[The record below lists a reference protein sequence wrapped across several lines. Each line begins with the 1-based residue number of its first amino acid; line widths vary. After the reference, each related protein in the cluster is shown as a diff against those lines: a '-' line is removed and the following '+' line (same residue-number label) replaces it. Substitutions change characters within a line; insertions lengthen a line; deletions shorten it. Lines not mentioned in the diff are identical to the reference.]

1 MLTDSQN
8 PPAQR
13 LIVTLLADYQNVASA
28 VPSALIV
35 DLLADLGVSSDAART
50 ALSRL
55 VKQGLIDRS
64 RTGRSTSYRLSESG
78 RRDVDET
85 HDLILS
91 FGRERIWDGDWTVI
105 AYSVTEHNDRQMRH
119 QLRARLRALGFAPVY
134 DGMWVAPHTAIDSV
148 KRATYEVG
156 VADVTFF
163 RGPVELSDA
172 AIQRLFQAWEI
183 DELDAD
189 YESFISHFAPLGE
202 RLALGMVSP
211 AEALVARADL
221 MSAWRLFPRRDPE
234 LPDEILGRQW
244 PRTQARRLFLDC
256 LAGLT
261 SAAELRFRMILNNYS
276 DLR

>member
-8 PPAQR
+8 SPAQR

-64 RTGRSTSYRLSESG
+64 RAGRSTSYRLSASG

-85 HDLILS
+85 YDLILS
-91 FGRERIWDGDWTVI
+91 FGSDREWDGEWTVV
-105 AYSVTEHNDRQMRH
+105 AYSVTENNDRQMRH
-119 QLRARLRALGFAPVY
+119 QLRARLRADGFAAVY
-134 DGMWVAPHTAIDSV
+134 DGLWVAPH
-148 KRATYEVG
+148 ATIESARSATREVG

-163 RGPVELSDA
+163 RGRVELSDA
-172 AIQRLFQAWEI
+172 AIQRLLQSWEI
-183 DELDAD
+183 DEVEAG
-189 YESFISHFAPLGE
+189 YTSFISHFMPLRE
-202 RLALGMVSP
+202 RLAQGLVSP

-234 LPDEILGRQW
+234 LPEEILGRVW
-244 PRTQARRLFLDC
+244 PRAQARRLFLGC
-256 LAGLT
+256 LDGLT
-261 SAAELRFRMILNNYS
+261 SAAELRFRTIFNSYAEQ
-276 DLR
+276 R

>member
-13 LIVTLLADYQNVASA
+13 LIVTLLADYQNVAPA

-64 RTGRSTSYRLSESG
+64 RAGRSTSYRLSESG

-91 FGRERIWDGDWTVI
+91 FGRDRIWDGDWTVV
-105 AYSVTEHNDRQMRH
+105 AYSVTEDNDRQVRH

-134 DGMWVAPHTAIDSV
+134 DGMWVAPYTAIDSV
-148 KRATYEVG
+148 KSATHEVG

-163 RGPVELSDA
+163 RGPLELSDA
-172 AIQRLFQAWEI
+172 AVQRLLQAWEI
-183 DELDAD
+183 DDLNAD
-189 YESFISHFAPLGE
+189 YEAFIDHFSPLAE
-202 RLALGMVSP
+202 RLARGMVSP

-234 LPDEILGRQW
+234 LPDEIIGRQW
-244 PRTQARRLFLDC
+244 PRAQARRLFLDC

-261 SAAELRFRMILNNYS
+261 SPAELRFRMILDNYS
-276 DLR
+276 ELR

>member
-1 MLTDSQN
+1 MLNDSQN
-8 PPAQR
+8 SPAQR
-13 LIVTLLADYQNVASA
+13 LIVTLLADYQNVAHA

-55 VKQGLIDRS
+55 VKQGLIERS
-64 RTGRSTSYRLSESG
+64 RAGRSTSYHLSESG

-91 FGRERIWDGDWTVI
+91 FGRDRDWDGNWTVV
-105 AYSVTEHNDRQMRH
+105 AYSVTEGNDRQVRH
-119 QLRARLRALGFAPVY
+119 QLRARLRTSGFAPVY
-134 DGMWVAPHTAIDSV
+134 DGMWVAPHAAIESA
-148 KRATYEVG
+148 RIATKAVG

-163 RGPVELSDA
+163 RGKIELSEA
-172 AIQRLFQAWEI
+172 AIQRMLQSWEI
-183 DELDAD
+183 DEVEAS
-189 YESFISHFAPLGE
+189 YGTFIGHFSPLRE
-202 RLALGMVSP
+202 RLAQGLVSP

-234 LPDEILGRQW
+234 LPDEILGRAW

-256 LAGLT
+256 LDGLT
-261 SAAELRFRMILNNYS
+261 SAAELRFRMIFNTYS